1 MSNSL
6 PKIKRQIHFCYLK
19 IKRKLNSDYQGAPQ
33 KINWSVVVV
42 LAVPILVLL
51 GFIYLVSFLGVFGI
65 SFEIYFTIEDC
76 LKALYVKALS
86 HFYIISFVWVL
97 IGLCLIYLQMF
108 LLKKNPN
115 KYNGKLIGFIIVLLV
130 TYVYFVKVIES
141 PKYALFLL
149 VMLLIVLHL
158 WLFYDKRVALIT
170 LVSFLCPLSLKIGE
184 ADGMKLLNSTNKQ
197 ITFDIILKD
206 NDTILT
212 QRDKNRF
219 FIYKTT
225 NYVFIM
231 DKTCKSDPQVVIR
244 PTAEIQKMSFN
255 PIKEK

>member
-1 MSNSL
+1 MPNCL
-6 PKIKRQIHFCYLK
+6 PKIKRQICFRYLK
-19 IKRKLNSDYQGAPQ
+19 IKRKLNRDYQEPQQ

-42 LAVPILVLL
+42 LAVPVLVLL

-65 SFEIYFTIEDC
+65 NFEIYFTIEDC
-76 LKALYVKALS
+76 LKALYVKASS
-86 HFYIISFVWVL
+86 HFYIASFVWGL

-108 LLKKNPN
+108 FLKKIQN
-115 KYNGKLIGFIIVLLV
+115 KYNGKLVGFIVVLLI

-170 LVSFLCPLSLKIGE
+170 LVSFLCPLSFKIGE
-184 ADGMKLLNSTNKQ
+184 ADGMKLLNINKQ
-197 ITFDIILKD
+197 ITFDIILKG

-231 DKTCKSDPQVVIR
+231 DETCKSNPQVIIR
-244 PTAEIQKMSFN
+244 PTTEIQKMSFN
-255 PIKEK
+255 SIKEK